1 MCVCA
6 GDVDEA
12 SRRADERVQQVEQVE
27 REAAKRQAMDAC
39 VFAGNSLA
47 FELGRWSPRA

>member
-1 MCVCA
+1 MLLHVCLCA

-12 SRRADERVQQVEQVE
+12 QRRADERVQEHE
-27 REAAKRQAMDAC
+27 RETATRKVMEAC
-39 VFAGNSLA
+39 FAGNSLA